1 MKINGVTV
9 INLQISNDLYSCDIV
24 YDGHFLGHFK
34 QSASYSDYF
43 SFDRTVLE
51 NSKEAFKKSELY
63 RISCFKTEADINDF
77 YTISMFIN
85 DLCDLTLDEDILKKE
100 MSKDG
105 FYKLVIGES
114 LITDETAYVS
124 ISDENQYRDAEMLLK
139 KHFNNS
145 LLIRSYQ
152 SMEEFNFDLRK

>member
-1 MKINGVTV
+1 
-9 INLQISNDLYSCDIV
+9 
-24 YDGHFLGHFK
+24 
-34 QSASYSDYF
+34 
-43 SFDRTVLE
+43 
-51 NSKEAFKKSELY
+51 
-63 RISCFKTEADINDF
+63 
-77 YTISMFIN
+77 MFIN

-114 LITDETAYVS
+114 LITDETAYIS
-124 ISDENQYRDAEMLLK
+124 ISDESQYDYAEMLLK

>member
-1 MKINGVTV
+1 MTINGVTV
-9 INLQISNDLYSCDIV
+9 INLQISNGLYSCDII
-24 YDGHFLGHFK
+24 YDGRFLGHFK
-34 QSASYSDYF
+34 QKESYSDDF
-43 SFDRTVLE
+43 SFDKTILE

-63 RISCFKTEADINDF
+63 RISCFKTDGDINDF

-100 MSKDG
+100 ISKAG

-114 LITDETAYVS
+114 LITDETAYIS
-124 ISDENQYRDAEMLLK
+124 ISDESQYDYAEMLLK